1 METNSN
7 LSTNLKVLKGLSDL
21 LGKQEKAFNK
31 GMNELLA
38 EYDKSVTDQ
47 EATDQETACDKA
59 EDFAR
64 RCKSQE
70 VFSKV
75 KVIDVL
81 NFVRK
86 KTADHD
92 EFKFYLEITDNVY
105 FGKNNEGEHVS
116 QDNKVI
122 FHDVDLDKFEFYVP
136 DAFMLREVQDFTIGL
151 DEKSIIMSLAD

>member
-1 METNSN
+1 MEAILT
-7 LSTNLKVLKGLSDL
+7 TNLKVLKGLSDL
-21 LGKQEKAFNK
+21 LDKQEKAFNK

-38 EYDKSVTDQ
+38 EYDKSV
-47 EATDQETACDKA
+47 TDQETACDKA

-105 FGKNNEGEHVS
+105 FDKNDEGEHVS
-116 QDNKVI
+116 RDNKVI

-136 DAFMLREVQDFTIGL
+136 DALMLREVQDFTIGL